1 MARLEDVIE
10 VLKQVR
16 YPGLKQDIVGLG
28 YVKEVGLED
37 GRLQVRLEIQTTETE
52 AVKQIELDTR
62 AALEAAGHEFDLT
75 IETPRPA
82 DAPEGGPKEA
92 SQVEFVDLLPEVPF
106 KIAVASGK
114 GGVGKSTV
122 AVNLALA
129 LERLGAKVGLLDAD
143 IYGPSMPT
151 MLGIR
156 QQKPTMDGDK
166 LSPVEAQ
173 GIKVVSLGFL
183 TEGIT
188 PIIWRGPLA
197 GRAIEQLLTDVDW
210 SGVEFLVMDLP
221 PGTGDVQISLSQ
233 KANLTGAVIVT
244 TPQDVAMID
253 AIKGVQMFKKVNV
266 PVLGI
271 IENMSF
277 FECPH
282 CQERS
287 EIYPRGVLGK
297 EMERIGASVMGRIPI
312 DPRIAVGG
320 DQGRPIIIEQPD
332 SVAGQA
338 FAKLAATVKGTLE
351 RRKEG

>member
-10 VLKQVR
+10 VLKKVR

-28 YVKEVGLED
+28 YVKEVGVED
-37 GRLQVRLEIQTTETE
+37 GRLQVVLEIQTTETE
-52 AVKQIELDTR
+52 AVQQIEKDTR
-62 AALEAAGHEFDLT
+62 EALREAGHEFDLT
-75 IETPRPA
+75 INTPRAA
-82 DAPEGGPKEA
+82 DAAAGPAQA
-92 SQVEFVDLLPEVPF
+92 SQVEFVDLLPDVPF

-166 LSPVEAQ
+166 LSPVVAQ
-173 GIKVVSLGFL
+173 GVKVVSMGLL

-210 SGVEFLVMDLP
+210 SGVEFLVIDLP
-221 PGTGDVQISLSQ
+221 PGTGDIQISLSQ
-233 KANLTGAVIVT
+233 KANLSGAVIVT

-297 EMERIGASVMGRIPI
+297 EMERIGASVVGRIPI
-312 DPRIAVGG
+312 DPRIAAGG
-320 DQGRPIIIEQPD
+320 DQGRPIVIEQPD
-332 SVAGQA
+332 SAAGQA
-338 FAKLAATVKGTLE
+338 FTKLAATVKGTLE